1 MFLTRLVRVETQRS
15 AVGRQRW
22 FSSSASN
29 SKWGSLN
36 SSKKRPR
43 AGSAE
48 AKGPRQRLINIDDFR
63 KTVDSFYNKV
73 DEGVAPM
80 SKINANMATD
90 RSREE
95 DGVFVINLGD
105 ESELGASLSFQ
116 VDTELRQLNYFSPV
130 SGKLRYHFCG
140 ETGTFRSVEDDHD
153 VVGILTRD
161 LMRAVKGAPMF

>member
-80 SKINANMATD
+80 SKINANMATYIQVD
-90 RSREE
+90 SGANAGNYIVFSKGFGKGGRGYVKLNSATSIDSTI
-95 DGVFVINLGD
+95 DGD
-105 ESELGASLSFQ
+105 AWSLSGSISNKGDAKDMEWLVNPITISS
-116 VDTELRQLNYFSPV
+116 VDYKSNV
-130 SGKLRYHFCG
+130 S
-140 ETGTFRSVEDDHD
+140 VWD
-153 VVGILTRD
+153 
-161 LMRAVKGAPMF
+161 